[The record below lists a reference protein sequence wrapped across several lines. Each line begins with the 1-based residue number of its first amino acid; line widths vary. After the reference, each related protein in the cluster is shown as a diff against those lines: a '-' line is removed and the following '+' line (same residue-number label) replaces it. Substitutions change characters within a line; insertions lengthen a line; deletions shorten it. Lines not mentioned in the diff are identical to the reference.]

1 MLFNSFNFLLF
12 FSVTTILFFT
22 LSFNYRKYLLLAASY
37 FFYML
42 WKPEYGVLMLLS
54 TALSYGTAI
63 LISGKKFE
71 DRKKY
76 IRICLFINL
85 AILFFFKYFNF
96 FNNTFR
102 TIFTHFDVNYPIPD
116 IVKVLLPVGISFY
129 TFETISYV
137 LDVYYDRREPEK
149 RFGNYA
155 LYISF
160 FPKLLAGPIE
170 KSTNLLTQFD
180 TETKFKYERIVEG
193 SRRMLWGFFKKIVIA
208 DRLSL
213 LIDPVY
219 LNPEGHSGSFV
230 LLSCYMFAFQI
241 YCDFSGYTDIAIGA
255 SKILGYD
262 IVENFD
268 HPYISKSIGEF
279 WRRWHMSLSFWLKEY
294 LFTPIVFMRKNWG
307 DYALVYATFLT
318 FILCGL
324 WHGAKW
330 TFVIFGLLQGIVI
343 SYELLS
349 KKLRKKWSSS
359 ISPRLYNSLC
369 LFLTFHFIVFSF
381 IFFRANNVH
390 NAFQILNRIAH
401 IGEGGNIF
409 SEFSKFGFFGLL
421 IVCFS
426 IGYVAFVERRYKTT
440 LTGLNDNVRLNYI
453 FSCFTFTLLITVGY
467 FSPQT
472 FIYFNF

>member
-1 MLFNSFNFLLF
+1 MLFNSFYFLVF
-12 FSVTTILFFT
+12 FSIITILFFA
-22 LSFNYRKYLLLAASY
+22 LPFNYRKYLLLGASY

-42 WKPEYGVLMLLS
+42 WKPEYGLLLLVS
-54 TALSYGTAI
+54 TVLSYGVAI
-63 LISGKKFE
+63 FIAKKKFE
-71 DRKKY
+71 ERKKY
-76 IRICLFINL
+76 VWICLFINL

-96 FNNTFR
+96 FNHSFR
-102 TIFTHFDVNYPIPD
+102 SVFSYFHFAYPVPD
-116 IVKVLLPVGISFY
+116 MLKVLLPVGISFY

-137 LDVYYDRREPEK
+137 LDVYYERREPEK
-149 RFGNYA
+149 RFANYS

-170 KSTNLLTQFD
+170 KSTNLLKQIEV
-180 TETKFKYERIVEG
+180 ETKFNYERIIEG
-193 SRRMLWGFFKKIVIA
+193 LRRMLWGFFKKIVIA

-213 LIDPVY
+213 MIDPVY
-219 LNPEGHSGSFV
+219 LHPSEHSGGFV

-255 SKILGYD
+255 SKVLGYD

-268 HPYISKSIGEF
+268 HPFISKSVGEF
-279 WRRWHMSLSFWLKEY
+279 WRRWHMSLSFWLKDY
-294 LFTPIVFMRKNWG
+294 LFTPIVFKRKNWG
-307 DYALVYATFLT
+307 NYALVFATFIT

-343 SYELLS
+343 SWELII
-349 KKLRKKWSSS
+349 KDIRKKW
-359 ISPRLYNSLC
+359 ILFVSPRLYNGLSLI
-369 LFLTFHFIVFSF
+369 LTFHFIIFSF

-390 NAFQILNRIAH
+390 NALQVLSQIAH
-401 IGEGGNIF
+401 IGVGRNIL
-409 SEFSKFGFFGLL
+409 SEFSKFGIFSLL

-426 IGYVAFVERRYKTT
+426 IMYVSVIEKKYKTS
-440 LTGLNDNVRLNYI
+440 LVGLNCSDRVNYI
-453 FSCFTFTLLITVGY
+453 FSGFTFTLLIIIGY
-467 FSPQT
+467 FNPQT